1 MSGQEF
7 YEAVLKVP
15 KYQELYEE
23 NLYFNQQLQYIRQKQ
38 KVTQE
43 TFLNSI
49 GYLSNLLLE
58 NEIRMIRMN
67 DEEAGII

>member
-7 YEAVLKVP
+7 YDAVLKVP

-23 NLYFNQQLQYIRQKQ
+23 NLYFNQQLQYIRQKP

-67 DEEAGII
+67 DEEAGI

>member
-23 NLYFNQQLQYIRQKQ
+23 NLYFNQQIQYIRQKQ

-49 GYLSNLLLE
+49 GYLSSLLLRE
-58 NEIRMIRMN
+58 
-67 DEEAGII
+67 

>member
-67 DEEAGII
+67 DEEAGI

>member
-1 MSGQEF
+1 MSGQEL

-58 NEIRMIRMN
+58 NEIRMICMN
-67 DEEAGII
+67 DEVAGI

>member
-1 MSGQEF
+1 MRL
-7 YEAVLKVP
+7 VLKVP

-67 DEEAGII
+67 DEEAGI

>member
-1 MSGQEF
+1 MSGQEL

-49 GYLSNLLLE
+49 LLPK
-58 NEIRMIRMN
+58 
-67 DEEAGII
+67 

>member
-1 MSGQEF
+1 MNGQEF

-67 DEEAGII
+67 DEEAGI

>member
-1 MSGQEF
+1 MSGQEL

-23 NLYFNQQLQYIRQKQ
+23 NLYFNQQIQYIRQKQ

-67 DEEAGII
+67 DEEAGI

>member
-23 NLYFNQQLQYIRQKQ
+23 NLYFNQQIQYIRQKQ

-67 DEEAGII
+67 DEEAGI

>member
-7 YEAVLKVP
+7 YNSVLKVP

-23 NLYFNQQLQYIRQKQ
+23 NLYFNQQLQYIKQKQ

-43 TFLNSI
+43 TLLNSI

-58 NEIRMIRMN
+58 NEIRMIHMN
-67 DEEAGII
+67 DEEAGI

>member
-1 MSGQEF
+1 MSGQEL

-67 DEEAGII
+67 DEEAGI